1 MKIPGFESGQV
12 RQRPVG
18 TDYTNLD
25 FRDGTSTLTQGIG
38 ALTQGVENVQ
48 TVLEARAQKVREK
61 AIAAASDAGFAQA
74 QEKTT
79 NELHGYDEAPVSKP
93 EGSTSI
99 DTLTVE
105 DLATAGGPGKHV
117 AGFLDTRGNEAYEK
131 AGDTTTRLQK
141 YYDSLLAA
149 APNEETKAH
158 LAKRLDVLKASVHQQ
173 IAVHEGQQLQ
183 VAEQA
188 STKAL
193 LDTTLRTAGNLY
205 NDDKALEPFVADALA
220 SLKRSSLPEEFDA
233 KKTEYLAQVSKV
245 MISKYIA
252 AGDLDGAE
260 QRLKTDEKVLGDDA
274 PKVMELLKTKKAAA
288 EKKAT
293 ELSAEAIA
301 SRTADKARNP
311 YGFLEADD
319 ENKLRDAVDGV
330 YPEKQEE
337 MRAVVERRIN
347 AEAERRKT
355 TIQSWTREAK
365 SLRLDGGTAA
375 IYPELREKLKKYNP
389 DYLESVKE
397 DDRRRWEHNQ
407 AKKLAGAA
415 AKAAD
420 KAQAAANKL
429 ALTHMQGLPYAQQ
442 ATFEQEIGFEGL
454 GLDAQGEAD
463 LKKQQQLARN
473 LNEKGFDHAKEAL
486 DNDIEKAATLKVL
499 KGEDPGTQFELRSD
513 AAKELQLFFQKND
526 RAPDAGERAKILS
539 AVALKQATKPR
550 VLDSIRGP
558 GMEFPFQQK
567 KRDGSADVGTEK
579 PVKSYAYSPDKKQ
592 RRPRYSDGTL
602 GPPEQVK

>member
-1 MKIPGFESGQV
+1 MKIPGTAPSQV
-12 RQRPVG
+12 RARPVG
-18 TDYTNLD
+18 TDYSNLN
-25 FRDGTSTLTQGIG
+25 FNDGTSTLTQGIG
-38 ALTQGVENVQ
+38 ALSQGIENVQ
-48 TVLEARAQKVREK
+48 TVLDARAQKAREK
-61 AIAAASDAGFAQA
+61 AIAAASDSGFAQA
-74 QEKTT
+74 QERTT
-79 NELHGYDEAPVSKP
+79 NELHGYDEAPESKP
-93 EGSTSI
+93 EGTTSI

-117 AGFLDTRGNEAYEK
+117 PGFLDTRGNEAYEK
-131 AGDTTTRLQK
+131 ASDTTTRLQK

-158 LAKRLDVLKASVHQQ
+158 LGKRLDALKASVRQQ
-173 IAVHEGQQLQ
+173 IAVHEGRQLQ

-205 NDDKALEPFVADALA
+205 NDDEKLKPFVDDALA
-220 SLKRSSLPEEFDA
+220 SLQRSSLPEEFDA
-233 KKTEYLAQVSKV
+233 KKTAYLAQVSKV
-245 MISKYIA
+245 MIAKYVA
-252 AGDLDGAE
+252 AGDLEGAE
-260 QRLKTDEKVLGDDA
+260 QRLKTDEQVLGDEA
-274 PKVMELLKTKKAAA
+274 PKVMELIATKKAAA

-301 SRTADKARNP
+301 SRTADKARNM

-355 TIQSWTREAK
+355 TIASWTREAK

-407 AKKLAGAA
+407 ARKVSGAA

-429 ALTHMQGLPYAQQ
+429 ALTRMQALPFAQQ
-442 ATFEQEIGFEGL
+442 ATFEQEIGFEGM
-454 GLDAQGEAD
+454 GLDEQGVAN
-463 LKKQQQLARN
+463 LQKQQQLARN
-473 LNEKGFDHAKEAL
+473 LNEKGFSAAKEAL
-486 DNDIEKAATLKVL
+486 DNDIEKIATDKKL
-499 KGEDPGTQFELRSD
+499 KGEDPGTQLELRSD
-513 AAKELQLFFQKND
+513 AAGELQLFLQQHQ

-539 AVALKQATKPR
+539 AVALKQATRPR
-550 VLDSIRGP
+550 VLDSLRGP
-558 GMEFPFQQK
+558 GQEFPFQRKQREGASIERRQDK
-567 KRDGSADVGTEK
+567 NGVMREKRADGRWY
-579 PVKSYAYSPDKKQ
+579 PVK
-592 RRPRYSDGTL
+592 
-602 GPPEQVK
+602 E